1 TEAALALVALL
12 AGGCAQRSPQASAPA
27 AAPETVQVR
36 VIAFNDLHGNL
47 ESGNLSVQVADPTQP
62 GNALRV
68 AVGGADA
75 MAGLVRSLRQSAP
88 HSLVVSSGDLIGATP
103 LVSAL
108 FRHESTIDVANLIGV
123 SVATAGNHEFDAGAA
138 ELMR

>member
-1 TEAALALVALL
+1 MPNATPLTPRATAPFRFAWSTCGTAALALVALL
-12 AGGCAQRSPQASAPA
+12 AGGCAQRSPQASAA

-47 ESGNLSVQVADPTQP
+47 ENGNLSVQVADPTQP

-88 HSLVVSSGDLIGATP
+88 
-103 LVSAL
+103 
-108 FRHESTIDVANLIGV
+108 
-123 SVATAGNHEFDAGAA
+123 
-138 ELMR
+138 